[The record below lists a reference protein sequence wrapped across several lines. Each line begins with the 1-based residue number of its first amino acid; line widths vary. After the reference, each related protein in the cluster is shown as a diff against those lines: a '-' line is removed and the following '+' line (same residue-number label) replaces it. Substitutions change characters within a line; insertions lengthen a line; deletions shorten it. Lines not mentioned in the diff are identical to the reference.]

1 MVTWNK
7 FAFAV
12 SRKRDVSNRHS
23 VSLVQITGT
32 SAVVKDWIV
41 ACVAVSVFAVILVLF
56 CTLKKRRRARKERY
70 NCKFVIKLDLK
81 GIDGF
86 KNQLSFAKTSGI
98 VTRDREKTI
107 AGPHV
112 PNDNPRNNCGTHF
125 GSSSSSGASFFAWR
139 RRARNA
145 SDWWWTARNDGKG
158 TDGGRSPL
166 SPSRPPLRAHRKRD
180 VWVWGSFGSI
190 SFSFLKWRISL
201 RISHFK
207 VPLKTGCAVLCR
219 IAHWDYFG
227 TFLLHSLV
235 ITKLRGNR
243 VQNSAPKQ

>member
-1 MVTWNK
+1 MSRLP
-7 FAFAV
+7 FAV
-12 SRKRDVSNRHS
+12 NAMFLIVTL
-23 VSLVQITGT
+23 SL
-32 SAVVKDWIV
+32 
-41 ACVAVSVFAVILVLF
+41 LF
-56 CTLKKRRRARKERY
+56 KSQVHQLLWRIGLLPVWP
-70 NCKFVIKLDLK
+70 FLFL
-81 GIDGF
+81 
-86 KNQLSFAKTSGI
+86 LSFWCCFVNWKREDVQEKNVTI
-98 VTRDREKTI
+98 VSSLLNLISKGLTVSRTNWVLQRPLGLLLGTGKKTI

-158 TDGGRSPL
+158 TDGGQSPL